1 MKKARPRVKDVSFAP
16 RAMPHFVPPLLS
28 FVAGYIDV
36 VTFVALFGLYVA
48 QVTGSF
54 VVVGAQIV
62 GHEPSAAFIAVLA
75 IPIFL
80 LAAIA
85 TVFFCYWLAR
95 QNRSLLGWSLTLE
108 TFLIAAFYACAWLG
122 PLSNPNGRLTLAAS
136 VFALAAMGVQSALVR
151 LLMRNVASTNVMT
164 TNTSLLGVDAAEF
177 LLAWNE
183 KRKFSRSRRALNNF
197 KKARRRFRNLLQ
209 ITGGF
214 IAGAALGAAV
224 FHEVGVNALIAPTGI
239 VAVLAVWAF
248 ERDITS
254 GDF

>member
-1 MKKARPRVKDVSFAP
+1 MKKARARAKEVLLTP

-95 QNRSLLGWSLTLE
+95 RGRSLLGWSLALE
-108 TFLIAAFYACAWLG
+108 TFLIAAFYGCAWAG
-122 PLSNPNGRLTLAAS
+122 PLNNPNGRLTLAAS

-164 TNTSLLGVDAAEF
+164 TNTSVLGVDAAEF

-183 KRKFSRSRRALNNF
+183 KRKFSKSRRARNKF
-197 KKARRRFRNLLQ
+197 KKARKSFYALIQ
-209 ITGGF
+209 ITLGF

-224 FHEVGVNALIAPTGI
+224 YHEVGVNALIAPTGI
-239 VAVLAVWAF
+239 AAVLAAWAF
-248 ERDITS
+248 ERDLVS
-254 GDF
+254 GNL

>member
-1 MKKARPRVKDVSFAP
+1 MKAARARAREVSFAP

-54 VVVGAQIV
+54 VVVGAQLV
-62 GHEPSAAFIAVLA
+62 GHEPSAALIAVLA

-95 QNRSLLGWSLTLE
+95 QGRSLLGWSLTLE
-108 TFLIAAFYACAWLG
+108 TLLIAGFYGCVFAG

-164 TNTSLLGVDAAEF
+164 TNTSLLGIDAAEF

-183 KRKFSRSRRALNNF
+183 KRKFSRSRRVLNNF
-197 KKARRRFRNLLQ
+197 KKARKSFYSLAQ
-209 ITGGF
+209 ITVGF

-224 FHEVGVNALIAPTGI
+224 FHEVGANALIAPAGI
-239 VAVLAVWAF
+239 VAALSAWAF
-248 ERDITS
+248 ERDLAS
-254 GDF
+254 GNL

>member
-1 MKKARPRVKDVSFAP
+1 MKAARARAKEVSFAP
-16 RAMPHFVPPLLS
+16 RAMPNFVPPLLS

-62 GHEPSAAFIAVLA
+62 GREPSAAFIAVLA

-95 QNRSLLGWSLTLE
+95 QGRSLLGWSLALE
-108 TFLIAAFYACAWLG
+108 TLLIGAFYACAWFG
-122 PLSNPNGRLTLAAS
+122 PLDNPNGRLTLAAS

-164 TNTSLLGVDAAEF
+164 TNTSVLGVDAAEF

-209 ITGGF
+209 ITVGF

-224 FHEVGVNALIAPTGI
+224 YHEVGVNALIAPTGI
-239 VAVLAVWAF
+239 VAVLAAWAF
-248 ERDITS
+248 ERDLTS
-254 GDF
+254 GNL